1 MKWLNFPFR
10 LIYTIYG
17 VLLFLIISILGISL
31 ILLLYNIVK
40 KYYHEK
46 LKTILQTMSDLWL
59 CLTLNK
65 LVIEG
70 SEHVNHSIPAVIV
83 GNHSSTLDMFTCMS
97 GIPYTFKALGK
108 EELNSYPVLNIMFR
122 TLVIFIDRSN
132 AESRAKGVEK
142 CRKVLRGGTSIFI
155 MPEGTRNRTQEPLLP
170 FKEGAFRLA
179 IETQT
184 PIQPFVLLDCR
195 LVYPMWSWMMLRPG
209 IMKLKF
215 LPRIEVH
222 EMKMEDVEKLKN
234 HVFKQIEEV
243 ILKEDKYFR
252 KSTIN

>member
-1 MKWLNFPFR
+1 MEWLKFPFR

-17 VLLFLIISILGISL
+17 VILFLIISFLGICL
-31 ILLLYNIVK
+31 ILLLY
-40 KYYHEK
+40 YYNKETYHSK
-46 LKTILQTMSDLWL
+46 LKCILQSMSNIWL
-59 CLTLNK
+59 YLTLNK
-65 LVIEG
+65 LVVEG
-70 SEHVNHSIPAVIV
+70 NEHVNHSIPAVIV

-97 GIPYTFKALGK
+97 GIPYTFRALGK

-155 MPEGTRNRTQEPLLP
+155 MPEGTRNRTRKPLLP
-170 FKEGAFRLA
+170 FKDGAFRLA

-195 LVYPMWSWMMLRPG
+195 LVYPMWSLVMLKPG
-209 IMKLKF
+209 TMKLKF

-222 EMKMEDVEKLKN
+222 GMKMEDAEKVKN
-234 HVFKQIEEV
+234 HVFKQMEEV
-243 ILKEDKYFR
+243 ILKEDKYFM
-252 KSTIN
+252 